1 MASVAKKQGDGVRAG
16 VRMRGLVKQVLPES
30 AIARVRDTLGR
41 LDQAVLNVCA
51 RTRWGSV
58 LYYLLLSRAFDRE
71 LWAVAYG
78 RMKYE
83 EEQRLQLRSKTMVR
97 RNIHRL
103 EKGLIMRPRRSVFAV
118 EYIEETVEGYAQQLD
133 GYLNDATAVVDENEI
148 AWARDVL
155 GAYFEVVGGHPRIDR
170 AKARFQTL
178 PLPTVGGEG
187 RCFAPYTRNISEPSP
202 VSYDDLLALAQRR
215 RSVRWFLPT
224 PVPGE
229 LLDKAVG
236 VAALSPSACNRQPFR
251 FVMFDQP
258 EQVQKVAAIPFG
270 TAGFAHNFPAV
281 VAVVGQQRAFFSER
295 DRHVIYIDASLATMS
310 FILALETLGLSSCC
324 INWPDIESQERRIT
338 AALGLEPD
346 ERVVMLVAVGYPDP
360 EGMVPYS
367 AKKTLDGLREAR

>member
-1 MASVAKKQGDGVRAG
+1 MASVTKKRSDGLGIG
-16 VRMRGLVKQVLPES
+16 VMMRGLLKRVLPEET
-30 AIARVRDTLGR
+30 IARVRGAQSSI
-41 LDQAVLNVCA
+41 DQAVLNVCA

-58 LYYLLLSRAFDRE
+58 LYYLLFSRAFNRE

-83 EEQRLQLRSKTMVR
+83 EEQRLQTRSKTMVR

-103 EKGLIMRPRRSVFAV
+103 EKGLIMRPRRSTFAT

-133 GYLNDATAVVDENEI
+133 SCLNDQMQVIDENEI
-148 AWARDVL
+148 VWAHDVL
-155 GAYFEVVGGHPRIDR
+155 AAYFKVIGEHPRIDR
-170 AKARFQTL
+170 SKSRFQAL
-178 PLPTVGGEG
+178 PLPNVGGEG
-187 RCFAPYTRNISEPSP
+187 GRFAPYKRNISTPSP
-202 VSYDDLLALAQRR
+202 VSYDDLLTLARRR

-224 PVPGE
+224 AVPRE
-229 LLDKAVG
+229 LLDKAVQ

-251 FVMFDQP
+251 FLIFDQP
-258 EQVQKVAAIPFG
+258 GVVQKVAAIPFG
-270 TAGFAHNFPAV
+270 TAGFSHNFPAV

-310 FILALETLGLSSCC
+310 FILALETLELSSCC
-324 INWPDIESQERRIT
+324 INWPDIESQERRI
-338 AALGLEPD
+338 AATLNLEPD

-367 AKKTLDGLREAR
+367 AKKTLNGLREVR